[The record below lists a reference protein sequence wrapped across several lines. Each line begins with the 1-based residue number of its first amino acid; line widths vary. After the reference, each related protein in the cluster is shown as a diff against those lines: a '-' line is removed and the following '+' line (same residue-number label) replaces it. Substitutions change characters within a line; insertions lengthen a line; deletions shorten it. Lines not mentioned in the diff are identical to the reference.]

1 MNKEL
6 LVLRAMAQFGW
17 KKPFA
22 RQYVMERTYNGLSHR
37 AAFREAMNSTWVSEH
52 DKPKEKW

>member
-6 LVLRAMAQFGW
+6 LVIRAMVQFGW

-22 RQYVMERTYNGLSHR
+22 RQYVMERTYNGLSHHR
-37 AAFREAMNSTWVSEH
+37 AYDEAMRSTWVSEH
-52 DKPKEKW
+52 DKPKGK

>member
-22 RQYVMERTYNGLSHR
+22 RQYVMERTYNGLSHHR
-37 AAFREAMNSTWVSEH
+37 AYDEAMRSTWVSEY
-52 DKPKEKW
+52 DKPKGK